1 MVPGK
6 SEAPQDDVAE
16 RPPLVMFD
24 QTLYDLFALDGGNP
38 DEVAM
43 MLALVPPISPVSS
56 ALPES
61 LKYTFQSPARPNL
74 DKDLFARICLANAAQ
89 NHAVS
94 MGPMRLILF
103 DVDPPEYDVVNG
115 LVESPPG
122 PRTDATRVFD
132 AIVPSQRPKLSFV
145 SDAATWQPEPG
156 VKISPY
162 PPQDFLDKHSTILSQ
177 ESHYNLLSKRGLA
190 LSGLPTPKTEVID
203 GILEPAD
210 VLDDAKVETETQRIL
225 QEIRSKPFP
234 FVIKFPL
241 SAAGQGV
248 FVVRDAAGLA
258 AAERNGRFAAEIPK
272 MIRALRPDNA
282 HLSPVSLCIQDMVEG
297 ETRNLSIF
305 VTKAGRAVFLSCCEQ
320 FLDENGIWRASIL
333 DYARQAEFEPQY
345 RPTLEKIAAYV
356 HGHGFYGPMGGDIMT
371 DAQGNQYIV
380 DLNTR
385 VTGDVFMGPL
395 RGHFY
400 ERRGMR
406 YSYIISPVVTLGNR
420 DRFEKIFWPEL
431 IEGRMI
437 IIGWVRGRGGLF
449 GKHEYSVGSVMIG
462 AKDKTELFELVERVN
477 AVGYTTA
484 PN

>member
-1 MVPGK
+1 MALGETK
-6 SEAPQDDVAE
+6 TSHDDVIE
-16 RPPLVMFD
+16 RPPLVEFD
-24 QTLYDLFALDGGNP
+24 QTLYDLFSLDGGNP

-56 ALPES
+56 SLPES

-74 DKDLFARICLANAAQ
+74 DKDLFARICLGNAAQ

-103 DVDPPEYDVVNG
+103 DVDPPEYDVANG
-115 LVESPPG
+115 LTESPPG
-122 PRTDATRVFD
+122 SRTDATRVFD
-132 AIVPSQRPKLSFV
+132 AIIPSQRPKLSFI
-145 SDAATWQPEPG
+145 SDATTWQPEPG
-156 VKISPY
+156 VKVSPY
-162 PPQDFLDKHSTILSQ
+162 PPQDFLDSHPTILSQ
-177 ESHYNLLSKRGLA
+177 EAHYNLLSKRGLA

-203 GILEPAD
+203 GILGPAD
-210 VLDDAKVETETQRIL
+210 VLDDAKVEMETQRIL
-225 QEIRSKPFP
+225 QEVRSKPFP

-248 FVVRDAAGLA
+248 FVIRDADGLA
-258 AAERNGRFAAEIPK
+258 EAERNGRFAAEIPK
-272 MIRALRPDNA
+272 MIRALREDNA
-282 HLSPVSLCIQDMVEG
+282 HLSPVSLCIQDVVEG
-297 ETRNLSIF
+297 ETRNLSVF

-320 FLDENGIWRASIL
+320 FLDENGIWRASIM
-333 DYARQAEFEPQY
+333 DYERQAEFEPQY
-345 RPTLEKIAAYV
+345 RATLDKIAAYV
-356 HGHGFYGPMGGDIMT
+356 HSYGFYGPMGGDIMT
-371 DAQGNQYIV
+371 DAQGKQYIV

-406 YSYIISPVVTLGNR
+406 YSYIISPLVILGNR
-420 DRFEKIFWPEL
+420 DRFEQMFWTEMMQGQL
-431 IEGRMI
+431 I
-437 IIGWVRGRGGLF
+437 IIGWIRGRGGLF

-462 AKDKTELFELVERVN
+462 AKDMTQLLELVDRLN

-484 PN
+484 PK